1 MITKKDIF
9 CGCKC
14 FLVKCVNCRGCK
26 YYFSDV
32 TSLFCFQ
39 EADLALRFW
48 IFRERSNIR
57 FWSKDCLNRVTM
69 KEKSLVKWILLEC
82 ASDAGDQRERD
93 GSHVLAWKLLARCTA
108 FTCFD
113 LFNQFF
119 LSFPWQS
126 LPVGIMGLVLA
137 RSRRPSPM
145 LVGKAV
151 L

>member
-14 FLVKCVNCRGCK
+14 FLVKCDNCRGCK
-26 YYFSDV
+26 YYLSDV

-48 IFRERSNIR
+48 ILERIQH
-57 FWSKDCLNRVTM
+57 
-69 KEKSLVKWILLEC
+69 WIL
-82 ASDAGDQRERD
+82 AQRLFESGHNERKKPRKMD
-93 GSHVLAWKLLARCTA
+93 SLRVCQRCWRPARTWRISCSHMKAVLPGVPLLPAL
-108 FTCFD
+108 TCFT
-113 LFNQFF
+113 NF

-126 LPVGIMGLVLA
+126 LPVGIMGLALA

>member
-32 TSLFCFQ
+32 TSLFCFP
-39 EADLALRFW
+39 EADVALRFW
-48 IFRERSNIR
+48 IFWENPTLDSRAKIIWLGSELKKKALENGFSESVPAMQATSENVTDPMFSRESY
-57 FWSKDCLNRVTM
+57 WPGAP
-69 KEKSLVKWILLEC
+69 LLP
-82 ASDAGDQRERD
+82 
-93 GSHVLAWKLLARCTA
+93 VL
-108 FTCFD
+108 TCFTS
-113 LFNQFF
+113 FF

-145 LVGKAV
+145 LVGKAA